1 MDYTTIENKFEGFD
15 ASYKLYMLDVLLDY
29 MFASGKNEIKRT
41 DIYKALNTI
50 KQELQQEQDKP
61 QILRKVA

>member
-1 MDYTTIENKFEGFD
+1 
-15 ASYKLYMLDVLLDY
+15 MLDVLLDY

-61 QILRKVA
+61 KTLRKVA